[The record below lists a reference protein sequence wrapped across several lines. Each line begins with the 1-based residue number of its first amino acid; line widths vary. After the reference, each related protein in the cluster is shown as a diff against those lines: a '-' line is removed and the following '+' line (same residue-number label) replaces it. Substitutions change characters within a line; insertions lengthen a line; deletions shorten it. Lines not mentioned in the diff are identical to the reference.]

1 MSKKNKK
8 SNNSGYIFTGDSKKA
23 EKTGKKLNRSQASV
37 GSTVD
42 QPAKKHLNIFGK
54 SGDGVEKERLNPL
67 GVDAALNRTIHRD
80 RRFIDGES
88 KKVMAA
94 QKREDFMASLPRSAH
109 DVKADIGGVF
119 TRASAAVKNARAEH
133 RAKAE
138 LRKTAYTDARKAARG
153 AWNKY
158 FKPTAA
164 EKAVQG

>member
-1 MSKKNKK
+1 MSKKNK
-8 SNNSGYIFTGDSKKA
+8 NHSGYVFTGDSKKA
-23 EKTGKKLNRSQASV
+23 EKAGKKLNKSQANV

-42 QPAKKHLNIFGK
+42 QPTKKHINIFGK
-54 SGDGVEKERLNPL
+54 SGDAVEKERLNPL

-80 RRFIDGES
+80 RGFIRRES

-94 QKREDFMASLPRSAH
+94 QKREDFMNNLPRGAH
-109 DVKADIGGVF
+109 DVKADIGGIF
-119 TRASAAVKNARAEH
+119 TRASAAVKNARTEH
-133 RAKAE
+133 RAKVE
-138 LRKTAYTDARKAARG
+138 LRETAYTDARKAARG